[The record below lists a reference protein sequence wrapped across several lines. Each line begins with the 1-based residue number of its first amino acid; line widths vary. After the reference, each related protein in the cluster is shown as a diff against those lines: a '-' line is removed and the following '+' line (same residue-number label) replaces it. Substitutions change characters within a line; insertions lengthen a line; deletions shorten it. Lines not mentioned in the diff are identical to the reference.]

1 MWRAGLFEEGGL
13 TSEQLVVLRGH
24 FLGRLINGRACRS
37 DAFLPCF
44 GPFPHCGD
52 HEPPYP
58 CDNWHFFM
66 CTGVCHCLAFVAP
79 QAQPTVCYRIYNVYL
94 LSDTDPGR
102 GGEEELSME
111 FYERDSRKPR
121 PCLMFNNYRCRGVRR
136 EPSKR
141 FVHAMVGADCFFYRS
156 PPTKKKKETRSNSCI
171 STTLPRSS
179 VYDSKSSGPIVL
191 CTVFFFSLLPGHY
204 SQQTPFLFFFFLA
217 GKCSCC

>member
-1 MWRAGLFEEGGL
+1 M
-13 TSEQLVVLRGH
+13 VVPVEVTLSC
-24 FLGRLINGRACRS
+24 LALDPSPTAVTMNRLIHAITGI
-37 DAFLPCF
+37 
-44 GPFPHCGD
+44 
-52 HEPPYP
+52 
-58 CDNWHFFM
+58 FFM

-136 EPSKR
+136 EPSER

-156 PPTKKKKETRSNSCI
+156 PPTKKRNTQQFMHLDYTAKVI
-171 STTLPRSS
+171 SL
-179 VYDSKSSGPIVL
+179 
-191 CTVFFFSLLPGHY
+191 
-204 SQQTPFLFFFFLA
+204 
-217 GKCSCC
+217 